1 MPKLSVW
8 MVRASLI
15 QMGFGFLFGA
25 LVLHHKGVPIYAWIW
40 KLLNPHIEIM
50 IFGWTMQF
58 AMGVSFYALPRFAPY
73 EPKPYLGNRY
83 GAEYLGWGAW
93 VLLNLGVGLA
103 CLSHW
108 YQAPYVLLYSRLGIF
123 TGLLLY
129 IVMMWPRV
137 KPLVFEAKLGEKH
150 HETN

>member
-73 EPKPYLGNRY
+73 EPKPYLGK
-83 GAEYLGWGAW
+83 ET
-93 VLLNLGVGLA
+93 LLRPLDIVY
-103 CLSHW
+103 HW
-108 YQAPYVLLYSRLGIF
+108 L
-123 TGLLLY
+123 
-129 IVMMWPRV
+129 
-137 KPLVFEAKLGEKH
+137 
-150 HETN
+150 